1 MKLLILIFAFTLTSY
16 AETQV
21 YKGEASVEGK
31 LVYREDHSADFQDNK
46 IQSALTT
53 YTDPSGKVL
62 AKLKSNFTKSI
73 NVPEHEMEDKKTG
86 VYGVRYKNDEI
97 IMYRKFEGK
106 EETKTV
112 KTAQKNKLLV
122 AGQGLHYWILH
133 HFDELLAK
141 KKIELLFL
149 IPGKLDTYHF
159 TLKLLKNTPETAEL
173 EVEIDSWFLRLFA
186 PKLELTYDIKTKRLA
201 RYKGLSNL
209 QTEKGDLMN
218 VEIIYR
224 H

>member
-1 MKLLILIFAFTLTSY
+1 MKLLTPFFFLWLTSY

-21 YKGEASVEGK
+21 YKGEASIEGK
-31 LVYREDHSADFQDNK
+31 LVYREEHSANFEDNK
-46 IQSALTT
+46 IKSAQTS
-53 YTDPSGKVL
+53 YTDPSGKTL
-62 AKLKSNFTKSI
+62 AKLRSNFSRSV

-86 VYGVRYKNDEI
+86 VYGVRYRDEEI
-97 IMYRKFEGK
+97 IMYRKFEGQ
-106 EETKTV
+106 EETKTI
-112 KTAQKNKLLV
+112 KNDNKKKLLV

-133 HFDELLAK
+133 NFDELLAK

-149 IPGKLDTYHF
+149 IPGKLDTYNF
-159 TLKLLKNTPETAEL
+159 TLKLLKSTPDRAEL

-186 PKLELTYDIKTKRLA
+186 PKLELTYDIKNKRLA

-209 QTEKGDLMN
+209 QSDKGDIMN